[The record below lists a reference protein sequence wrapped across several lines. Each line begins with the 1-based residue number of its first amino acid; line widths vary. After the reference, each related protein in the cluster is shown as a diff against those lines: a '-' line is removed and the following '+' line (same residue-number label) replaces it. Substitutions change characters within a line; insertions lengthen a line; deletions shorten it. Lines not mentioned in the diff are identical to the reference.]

1 MVIVLEEL
9 LVWTDAENAL
19 LFEALTGL
27 DTIHHD
33 MPATKAVVAWDQA
46 VVLSDELRYGPGDIV
61 PWLNNSTFFD
71 KIVRWGMR
79 RRDWRYLLV
88 EYEDTVLLTWFKTD
102 VEYMPQG
109 QVPFDDECTAACR
122 LALWAIAADERV

>member
-1 MVIVLEEL
+1 MAIVL
-9 LVWTDAENAL
+9 TDLRKWDDAANAL
-19 LFEALTGL
+19 LFESLTGL
-27 DTIHHD
+27 DTVPHA

-46 VVLSDELRYGPGDIV
+46 VVPTDELRYGPGDIV

-88 EYEDTVLLTWFKTD
+88 EYEDTVLLMWFKTD

-109 QVPFDDECTAACR
+109 QVPFDGEFTAACR